1 MTGDEDLI
9 DNMLSDSVEQ
19 AIYTYHL
26 FIVFEVPR
34 SLSFISDQGQGNSQ
48 QEVQKK
54 GERGVILKLSDNMV
68 SFCFIYFLS
77 HIYPVVFA
85 LSILLHLIHHI
96 RIVY

>member
-48 QEVQKK
+48 QEVQKQ

-68 SFCFIYFLS
+68 SFCF
-77 HIYPVVFA
+77 HISSFNTPHTYCLLNA
-85 LSILLHLIHHI
+85 ILGS
-96 RIVY
+96 RRDMR